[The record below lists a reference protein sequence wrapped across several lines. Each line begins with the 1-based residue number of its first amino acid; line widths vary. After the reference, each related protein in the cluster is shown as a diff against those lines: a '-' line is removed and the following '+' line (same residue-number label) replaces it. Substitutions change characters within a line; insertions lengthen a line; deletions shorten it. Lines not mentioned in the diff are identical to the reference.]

1 MYTEGDVGEFP
12 DAPRARAGESRA
24 RETVEMLHEAR
35 ERYAARGRSVGR
47 EAVSAAA
54 LAREA
59 ALIAVAILLYFGIR
73 NSTVGSE
80 GSAVANAERLIRL
93 EHELGISWEG
103 ALQDAVVS
111 RDALVTF
118 ANWVYIFGH
127 WPVILGVGAV
137 LYRFRRRHY
146 YLLRNAMF
154 ASGLIGFLFFA
165 LFPVAPPR
173 LLDLGMVDTVT
184 ERSDAYRA
192 LQPPGLTNQ
201 YAAFPSLHV
210 GWNILVGIVVVLAAT
225 GVVVRLAA
233 LLLPAAMALAVVV
246 TANHFLIDVLG
257 GAGVVLI
264 GLAVAILVQRR
275 QAASTLTSDG
285 VSGDPGGRPPE
296 RAVRRRAPRGKLPRQ
311 AA

>member
-1 MYTEGDVGEFP
+1 
-12 DAPRARAGESRA
+12 
-24 RETVEMLHEAR
+24 MLHEG
-35 ERYAARGRSVGR
+35 RGRDAGTGR
-47 EAVSAAA
+47 AAGQEEVSAAA
-54 LAREA
+54 LGREV
-59 ALIAVAILLYFGIR
+59 ALISLAILLYFGIR
-73 NSTVGSE
+73 NLTVGSE
-80 GSAVANAERLIRL
+80 GPAVANAERLIAL
-93 EHELGISWEG
+93 EHDLGISWEG
-103 ALQDAVVS
+103 ALQDAIVS
-111 RDALVTF
+111 RDAVVTF
-118 ANWVYIFGH
+118 ANWIYIFGH

-173 LLDLGMVDTVT
+173 LLELGMVDTVT

-225 GVVVRLAA
+225 GVVIRLVA

-246 TANHFLIDVLG
+246 TANHFVIDVLG
-257 GAGVVLI
+257 GGAVVLI
-264 GLAVAILVQRR
+264 GLAVAIFVQRR
-275 QAASTLTSDG
+275 RATSTLPSDG

-296 RAVRRRAPRGKLPRQ
+296 RAVRRSAPRGKLPRP

>member
-1 MYTEGDVGEFP
+1 
-12 DAPRARAGESRA
+12 
-24 RETVEMLHEAR
+24 MLHEAR
-35 ERYAARGRSVGR
+35 ERDAAPGRSAGQ
-47 EAVSAAA
+47 EGFSAAA
-54 LAREA
+54 LGREA
-59 ALIAVAILLYFGIR
+59 ALISLAILLYFGIR
-73 NSTVGSE
+73 NLTVGSE
-80 GSAVANAERLIRL
+80 GVAVANAERLIAL
-93 EHELGISWEG
+93 EHDLGISWEG
-103 ALQDAVVS
+103 ALQDATVS
-111 RDALVTF
+111 RDALVTL

-184 ERSDAYRA
+184 QRSDAYRA

-225 GVVVRLAA
+225 GVVIRLAA

-257 GAGVVLI
+257 GGAVVLI

-275 QAASTLTSDG
+275 QAASTLPSDG

-296 RAVRRRAPRGKLPRQ
+296 RAVRRSAPRGKLPRQ

>member
-1 MYTEGDVGEFP
+1 M
-12 DAPRARAGESRA
+12 
-24 RETVEMLHEAR
+24 HEAR
-35 ERYAARGRSVGR
+35 ERYAAPGRSVGR
-47 EAVSAAA
+47 EGFSAGA
-54 LAREA
+54 LGHEA
-59 ALIAVAILLYFGIR
+59 ALISLAILLYFGIR
-73 NSTVGSE
+73 NLTVGSE
-80 GSAVANAERLIRL
+80 GAAVANAERLIAL
-93 EHELGISWEG
+93 EHDLGISWEG
-103 ALQDAVVS
+103 ALQDATVS
-111 RDALVTF
+111 RDALVTV
-118 ANWVYIFGH
+118 ANWIYIFGH

-173 LLDLGMVDTVT
+173 LLELGMVDTVT

-225 GVVVRLAA
+225 GLVIRLAA

-257 GAGVVLI
+257 GGAVVLI

-275 QAASTLTSDG
+275 QAASTLPPDG

-296 RAVRRRAPRGKLPRQ
+296 RAVRRRAPRGKLPRP

>member
-1 MYTEGDVGEFP
+1 
-12 DAPRARAGESRA
+12 
-24 RETVEMLHEAR
+24 MLHEAR
-35 ERYAARGRSVGR
+35 ERDAAPGRPAGQ
-47 EAVSAAA
+47 EGFSAAA
-54 LAREA
+54 LGREA
-59 ALIAVAILLYFGIR
+59 ALISLAILLYFGIR
-73 NSTVGSE
+73 NLTVGSE
-80 GSAVANAERLIRL
+80 GAAVANAERLIAL
-93 EHELGISWEG
+93 EHDLGISWEG
-103 ALQDAVVS
+103 ALQDATVS
-111 RDALVTF
+111 RDALVTL

-127 WPVILGVGAV
+127 WPVILGVGAI
-137 LYRFRRRHY
+137 LYRFRRTHY

-184 ERSDAYRA
+184 QRSDAYRT

-225 GVVVRLAA
+225 GVVIRLAA

-257 GAGVVLI
+257 GGAVVLI

-275 QAASTLTSDG
+275 QAASTLPSDG

-296 RAVRRRAPRGKLPRQ
+296 RAVRRSAPRGKLPRQ

>member
-1 MYTEGDVGEFP
+1 MRGV
-12 DAPRARAGESRA
+12 PRQARLPQEI
-24 RETVEMLHEAR
+24 VEMLHEAR
-35 ERYAARGRSVGR
+35 ARDSASSRAGR
-47 EAVSAAA
+47 EGSSAAA

-59 ALIAVAILLYFGIR
+59 ALIALAILLYFGIR
-73 NSTVGSE
+73 NLTAGSE
-80 GSAVANAERLIRL
+80 GAAVANAERLIAL
-93 EHELGISWEG
+93 EHELGIAWEG
-103 ALQDAVVS
+103 ALQNAIVSSDAV
-111 RDALVTF
+111 VTF
-118 ANWVYIFGH
+118 ANWIYIFGH
-127 WPVILGVGAV
+127 WPVILGVGAA
-137 LYRFRRRHY
+137 LYLFRRRHY

-184 ERSDAYRA
+184 QRSDAYRA
-192 LQPPGLTNQ
+192 LQPTGLTNQ

-225 GVVVRLAA
+225 GVAVRLAA

-246 TANHFLIDVLG
+246 TANHFLIDVLAG
-257 GAGVVLI
+257 GAVVLI

-275 QAASTLTSDG
+275 QAASTLPSDG

>member
-1 MYTEGDVGEFP
+1 
-12 DAPRARAGESRA
+12 
-24 RETVEMLHEAR
+24 MLHEAR
-35 ERYAARGRSVGR
+35 ERDAAPGRSAGQ
-47 EAVSAAA
+47 EGFSAAA
-54 LAREA
+54 LGREA
-59 ALIAVAILLYFGIR
+59 ALISLAILLYFGIR
-73 NSTVGSE
+73 NLTVGSE
-80 GSAVANAERLIRL
+80 GAAVANAERLIAL
-93 EHELGISWEG
+93 EHDLGISWEG
-103 ALQDAVVS
+103 ALQDATVS
-111 RDALVTF
+111 RDALVTL

-127 WPVILGVGAV
+127 WPVILGVGAI

-146 YLLRNAMF
+146 YVLRNAMF

-184 ERSDAYRA
+184 QRSDAYRA

-225 GVVVRLAA
+225 GVVIRLAA

-257 GAGVVLI
+257 GGAVVLI

-275 QAASTLTSDG
+275 QAASTLPSDG

-296 RAVRRRAPRGKLPRQ
+296 RAVRRSAPRGKLPRQ

>member
-1 MYTEGDVGEFP
+1 
-12 DAPRARAGESRA
+12 
-24 RETVEMLHEAR
+24 MLHEAR
-35 ERYAARGRSVGR
+35 ERDAAPGRSALQEGF
-47 EAVSAAA
+47 SAAA
-54 LAREA
+54 LGREA
-59 ALIAVAILLYFGIR
+59 ALITLAIVLYFAVR
-73 NSTVGSE
+73 NLTVGSE
-80 GSAVANAERLIRL
+80 GAAVANAERLISL
-93 EHELGISWEG
+93 EHDLGISWEG
-103 ALQDAVVS
+103 ALQDATAS
-111 RDALVTF
+111 RDALVTL

-127 WPVILGVGAV
+127 WPVILCVGAG

-184 ERSDAYRA
+184 QRSDAYRA

-257 GAGVVLI
+257 GGAVVLI

-275 QAASTLTSDG
+275 QAASTLPSDG

-296 RAVRRRAPRGKLPRQ
+296 RAVRRSAPRGKLPRQ